1 MSTILE
7 RYYKIQ
13 DDILKESKNSEV
25 VPKIIAV
32 SKTFPLDQIKPLI
45 NKGHV
50 HFGENKVQEA
60 EKKYNK
66 IEEKIEKHFI
76 GHLQR
81 NKVKKAIKIFDVIQ
95 TVDTP
100 KLINKI
106 NKIAKELRVTQKIML
121 QINTGKDEKKYGFET
136 EEIYNY
142 IEEFK
147 KLKNVIIIG
156 IMTIAP
162 KIKDKK
168 KLINIF
174 KTTKEI
180 QKEIQ
185 KEIKECK
192 YLSMGMSE
200 DYIEAIKAG
209 ATHIRIGTAL
219 FGK

>member
-1 MSTILE
+1 MKF
-7 RYYKIQ
+7 KIEK
-13 DDILKESKNSEV
+13 ILKKIEEIKKNKTK
-25 VPKIIAV
+25 KIHLIAV
-32 SKTFPLDQIKPLI
+32 TKNQPLI
-45 NKGHV
+45 KIKSAIENGIYMV
-50 HFGENKVQEA
+50 GENKVQEA

-162 KIKDKK
+162 KIKDKT

>member
-1 MSTILE
+1 MKF
-7 RYYKIQ
+7 KIEK
-13 DDILKESKNSEV
+13 ILK
-25 VPKIIAV
+25 KIEEIKTNKTKAKKIHLIAV
-32 SKTFPLDQIKPLI
+32 TKNQPLI
-45 NKGHV
+45 KIKSAIENGIYMV
-50 HFGENKVQEA
+50 GENKVQEA

>member
-1 MSTILE
+1 MKF
-7 RYYKIQ
+7 KIEK
-13 DDILKESKNSEV
+13 ILK
-25 VPKIIAV
+25 KIEEIKTNKTKAKKIHLIAV
-32 SKTFPLDQIKPLI
+32 TKNQPLI
-45 NKGHV
+45 KIKSAIENGIYMV
-50 HFGENKVQEA
+50 GENKVQEA

-200 DYIEAIKAG
+200 DYVEAIKAG
-209 ATHIRIGTAL
+209 ATHIRIGTAI

>member
-1 MSTILE
+1 MKF
-7 RYYKIQ
+7 KIEK
-13 DDILKESKNSEV
+13 ILK
-25 VPKIIAV
+25 KIEETKTKKIHLIAV
-32 SKTFPLDQIKPLI
+32 TKNQPLI
-45 NKGHV
+45 KIKSAIESGIYMV
-50 HFGENKVQEA
+50 GENKVQEA

-106 NKIAKELRVTQKIML
+106 NKTAKEMRVIQKIML

-162 KIKDKK
+162 KTKDKK
-168 KLINIF
+168 KLTNIF

>member
-1 MSTILE
+1 MKF
-7 RYYKIQ
+7 KIEK
-13 DDILKESKNSEV
+13 ILK
-25 VPKIIAV
+25 KIEEIKTNKTKAKKIHLIAV
-32 SKTFPLDQIKPLI
+32 TKNQPLI
-45 NKGHV
+45 KIKSAIENGIYMV
-50 HFGENKVQEA
+50 GENKVQEA

-106 NKIAKELRVTQKIML
+106 NKTAKELRVTQKIML

-168 KLINIF
+168 KLINVF

>member
-1 MSTILE
+1 MKF
-7 RYYKIQ
+7 KIEK
-13 DDILKESKNSEV
+13 ILK
-25 VPKIIAV
+25 KIEEIKTNKTKAKKIHLIAV
-32 SKTFPLDQIKPLI
+32 TKNQPLI
-45 NKGHV
+45 KIKSAIENGIYMV
-50 HFGENKVQEA
+50 GENKVQEA

-106 NKIAKELRVTQKIML
+106 NKIAEELRVTQKIML

-200 DYIEAIKAG
+200 DYIEAIRAG

>member
-1 MSTILE
+1 MKF
-7 RYYKIQ
+7 KIEK
-13 DDILKESKNSEV
+13 ILK
-25 VPKIIAV
+25 KIEEIKTNKTKAKKIHLIAV
-32 SKTFPLDQIKPLI
+32 TKNQPLI
-45 NKGHV
+45 KIKSAIENGIYMV
-50 HFGENKVQEA
+50 GENKVQEA

-95 TVDTP
+95 TVDTS

-106 NKIAKELRVTQKIML
+106 NKTAKELRVTQKIML

-168 KLINIF
+168 KLINVF

>member
-1 MSTILE
+1 MKF
-7 RYYKIQ
+7 KIEK
-13 DDILKESKNSEV
+13 ILK
-25 VPKIIAV
+25 KIEEIKTNKTKAKKIHLIAV
-32 SKTFPLDQIKPLI
+32 TKNQPLI
-45 NKGHV
+45 KIKSAIENGIYMV
-50 HFGENKVQEA
+50 GENKVQEA

-192 YLSMGMSE
+192 YLSMGMSD

>member
-1 MSTILE
+1 MKF
-7 RYYKIQ
+7 KIEK
-13 DDILKESKNSEV
+13 ILK
-25 VPKIIAV
+25 KIEEIKTNKTKAKKIHLIAV
-32 SKTFPLDQIKPLI
+32 TKNQPLI
-45 NKGHV
+45 KIKSAIENGIYMV
-50 HFGENKVQEA
+50 GENKVQEA

-106 NKIAKELRVTQKIML
+106 NNTAKELRVTQKIML

>member
-1 MSTILE
+1 MKF
-7 RYYKIQ
+7 KIEK
-13 DDILKESKNSEV
+13 ILK
-25 VPKIIAV
+25 KIEEIKTNKTKAKKIHLIAV
-32 SKTFPLDQIKPLI
+32 TKNQPLI
-45 NKGHV
+45 KIKSAIENGIYMV
-50 HFGENKVQEA
+50 GENKVQEA

-106 NKIAKELRVTQKIML
+106 NKIAKEQRVTQKIML

-200 DYIEAIKAG
+200 DYVEAIKAG
-209 ATHIRIGTAL
+209 ATHIRIGTAI

>member
-1 MSTILE
+1 MKF
-7 RYYKIQ
+7 KIEK
-13 DDILKESKNSEV
+13 ILK
-25 VPKIIAV
+25 KIEEIKTNKTKAKKIHLIAV
-32 SKTFPLDQIKPLI
+32 TKNQPLI
-45 NKGHV
+45 KIKSAIESGIYMV
-50 HFGENKVQEA
+50 GENKVQEA

-106 NKIAKELRVTQKIML
+106 NKIAEELRVTQKIML

-162 KIKDKK
+162 KIKDKT

>member
-1 MSTILE
+1 MKF
-7 RYYKIQ
+7 KIEK
-13 DDILKESKNSEV
+13 ILK
-25 VPKIIAV
+25 KIEEIKTNKTKAKKIHLIAV
-32 SKTFPLDQIKPLI
+32 TKNQPLI
-45 NKGHV
+45 KIKSAIENGIYMV
-50 HFGENKVQEA
+50 GENKVQEA

-106 NKIAKELRVTQKIML
+106 NKIAEELRVTQKIML

-168 KLINIF
+168 KLTNIF